1 MILSKNLKVK
11 SMFCATGR
19 AKFAETPLYILV
31 ENRFSDGVFLK
42 RIVKEL
48 HKDLLNYWMESVDA
62 IKIDSVGGIGQMDRM
77 VEEYV
82 MGKSLRPRM
91 VVIADSDKKSSNAIV
106 RKTVKRLRETCEK
119 YSIPCWILAKR
130 ENENYLPQ
138 GLLQNFC
145 DEDPIL
151 FVAWNKLTEDEKD
164 FYNMK
169 EGYKKDGFHPSLSDK
184 FNYDEIDALMKGFG
198 SGISKLWETCDPILK
213 SELVT

>member
-1 MILSKNLKVK
+1 MLIEIDTLITEDLPSYQWLDRILHKVSDGWHIWDTTNAMDVSDFGDTEWIGERVWVKELLQKSIERDTWNSELHQRRIRVTSDPKNENE
-11 SMFCATGR
+11 MRPEAA

-77 VEEYV
+77 VEEYA

-119 YSIPCWILAKR
+119 YS
-130 ENENYLPQ
+130 NS
-138 GLLQNFC
+138 
-145 DEDPIL
+145 
-151 FVAWNKLTEDEKD
+151 
-164 FYNMK
+164 
-169 EGYKKDGFHPSLSDK
+169 H
-184 FNYDEIDALMKGFG
+184 
-198 SGISKLWETCDPILK
+198 
-213 SELVT
+213 